1 MSIESYVYAEQFCGA
16 VLMSNAM
23 TFPAAVNSGTDANDA
38 RIAVNAP
45 SRDELINEVER
56 RIADNAGFSIA
67 TVNLDHLTKLRT
79 APAFRDAYMRQTYVV
94 ADGRP
99 IVWFSRLAG
108 RRVDLV
114 PGSDL
119 IEPLCA
125 LAAKK
130 GARIA
135 LLGATDETLDKAAE
149 ALLARHPG
157 LEIVAQIAPDFGFD
171 PHGDAAED
179 AVRTIEASGAQ
190 ICFLALGAPKQEI
203 LAARAVEMGVPCGFV
218 SIGAGLDFLAGSQV
232 RAPRWMRKIAM
243 EWLWRLLNN
252 PRRLAGR
259 YLACA
264 MLMPQLAADALR
276 QRAAR

>member
-1 MSIESYVYAEQFCGA
+1 M
-16 VLMSNAM
+16 LDTM
-23 TFPAAVNSGTDANDA
+23 TFPATSVSETARVAVNT
-38 RIAVNAP
+38 P
-45 SRDELINEVER
+45 SRDDLLTAVEGK
-56 RIADNAGFSIA
+56 IEAGEGFSIA

-79 APAFRDAYMRQTYVV
+79 APAFGAAYMNQTYVV

-108 RRVDLV
+108 RKVDLV
-114 PGSDL
+114 PGSEL

-125 LAAKK
+125 LAARK
-130 GARIA
+130 GARVA
-135 LLGATDETLDKAAE
+135 LLGATEETLAKAAE
-149 ALLARHPG
+149 ALEARHPG
-157 LEIVAQIAPDFGFD
+157 LEIVAQIAPEFGFD
-171 PHGDAAED
+171 PEGAAAED
-179 AVRTIEASGAQ
+179 ALRTVEAAGAQ
-190 ICFLALGAPKQEI
+190 MCFLALGAPKQEI
-203 LAARAVEMGVPCGFV
+203 LAARAVEMGIACGFV

-264 MLMPQLAADALR
+264 LLMPHLAADALR